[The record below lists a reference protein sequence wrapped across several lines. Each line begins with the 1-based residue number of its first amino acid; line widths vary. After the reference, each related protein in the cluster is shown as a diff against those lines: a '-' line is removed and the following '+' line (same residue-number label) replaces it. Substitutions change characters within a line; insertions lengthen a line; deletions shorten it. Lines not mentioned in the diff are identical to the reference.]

1 MRLPRFLVPL
11 YVLTDWFP
19 PQRAPNPAITAS
31 VFSAAVVLILLV
43 AAGAYFD
50 RAWILPPPS
59 KGLAVHYG
67 AWATLI
73 TDPLLAMSVAY
84 AYRQFRIAL
93 LTVPIIQERESKA
106 KLRRLVQ
113 PHLDFLR
120 LRTKSF
126 YLYILLVAIGF
137 LSWLNNI
144 YQTNDP
150 TAFYGYDVFDS
161 THHLFGFAAHKLAL
175 FVSWVLIYPAVGF
188 LNISMCVS
196 TRLVLARLRQRM
208 LIAPIITHPD
218 GCYGLAK
225 LGKLNISLLMP
236 YVLTFAVIFA
246 LLITHDSPYLSAE
259 IPLVA
264 LTAAFL
270 VASSMTIQP
279 IVATAR
285 LARHGI
291 YRRLARESANF
302 KSAIDAKS
310 VRFGIERIIFG
321 MTNGSPYT
329 TSTQTG
335 LVVMRLVPV
344 VMTMFKIFDDHFR

>member
-19 PQRAPNPAITAS
+19 LQRALNPVITAS
-31 VFSAAVVLILLV
+31 VFSAAVALILIV

-50 RAWILPPPS
+50 RTWLLPPPS

-67 AWATLI
+67 AWATLV

-84 AYRQFRIAL
+84 AYRQFRTAL
-93 LTVPIIQERESKA
+93 LTIPTIQERESKA
-106 KLRRLVQ
+106 ALRRLVR

-120 LRTKSF
+120 LRTRSA
-126 YLYILLVAIGF
+126 YLYALLVAIGF

-150 TAFYGYDVFDS
+150 TVFYGHDVFDS
-161 THHLFGFAAHKLAL
+161 TRHLYGFAAHKLAL

-196 TRLVLARLRQRM
+196 TRLILARLRQRK
-208 LIAPIITHPD
+208 LIVPIVAHPD
-218 GCYGLAK
+218 GCYGLAN
-225 LGKLNISLLMP
+225 LGKLNVSLLMP
-236 YVLTFAVIFA
+236 YVLAFAVVFA
-246 LLITHDSPYLSAE
+246 LLITHDRPYLSAE

-270 VASSMTIQP
+270 VASGMTIQP
-279 IVATAR
+279 IVAQAR
-285 LARHGI
+285 LARHGM
-291 YRRLARESANF
+291 YQRLARESANF
-302 KSAIDAKS
+302 RDASDERS

-321 MTNGSPYT
+321 ITNGSPYT
-329 TSTQTG
+329 ASTQAA
-335 LVVMRLVPV
+335 LVAMRVVPV
-344 VMTMFKIFDDHFR
+344 AVTMFKIFDDHFR